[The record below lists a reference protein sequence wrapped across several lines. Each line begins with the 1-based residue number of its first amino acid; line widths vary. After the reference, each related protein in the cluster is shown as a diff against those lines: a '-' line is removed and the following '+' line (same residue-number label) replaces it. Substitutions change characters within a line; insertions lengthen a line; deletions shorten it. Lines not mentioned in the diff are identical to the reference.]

1 MAQQIQICD
10 VKPNLVT
17 LPHCKNT
24 INVQHL
30 KHGTEFVS
38 PRALQL
44 EGNWKKHDTYI
55 ELLESFTFKARRRSC
70 DRHVVVGNRARAGP
84 RHMVIGSC
92 AWAGPVRVV
101 RAGPVRGARFG
112 ARSGLGQMGFL
123 AGLGRLGQSGPAYHL
138 PPTPSCELWL
148 DGGVYKMRVMAR
160 RRSCDRHVFVG
171 NRARAGPRHMVIG
184 SCAWAGP
191 VRGVR
196 AGPVRGARFGAGSG
210 LGHMGFLAGLGR
222 LGQSGP
228 AYQVLSAT

>member
-44 EGNWKKHDTYI
+44 EGNWKKQRGGGHVIGMWSLGIALGLGLGTWSLGVALGLG
-55 ELLESFTFKARRRSC
+55 LLELF
-70 DRHVVVGNRARAGP
+70 
-84 RHMVIGSC
+84 
-92 AWAGPVRVV
+92 
-101 RAGPVRGARFG
+101 
-112 ARSGLGQMGFL
+112 GLGL
-123 AGLGRLGQSGPAYHL
+123 LG
-138 PPTPSCELWL
+138 
-148 DGGVYKMRVMAR
+148 AR
-160 RRSCDRHVFVG
+160 RRSCDRHVFVW

-196 AGPVRGARFGAGSG
+196 VGPVRGARFGAGSG
-210 LGHMGFLAGLGR
+210 LGHMGFLAGLDR